1 MLFIYKTYKN
11 MNCNSAQ
18 ARNYKLLLGKS
29 SRQQLITCWLCTS
42 HAVLG
47 SVVDSKEIKS

>member
-18 ARNYKLLLGKS
+18 ARNYKLLLGKT
-29 SRQQLITCWLCTS
+29 SRQQLNLHSFKNILL
-42 HAVLG
+42 HVGYVQVMLF
-47 SVVDSKEIKS
+47 

>member
-18 ARNYKLLLGKS
+18 ARNYKLLLGKN
-29 SRQQLITCWLCTS
+29 
-42 HAVLG
+42 
-47 SVVDSKEIKS
+47 IKATA